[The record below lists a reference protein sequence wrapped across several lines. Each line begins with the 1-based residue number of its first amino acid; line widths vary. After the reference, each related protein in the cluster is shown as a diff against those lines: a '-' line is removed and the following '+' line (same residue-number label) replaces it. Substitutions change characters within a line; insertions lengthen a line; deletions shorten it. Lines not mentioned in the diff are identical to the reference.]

1 MEVIAGGI
9 PKELASASR
18 CSRQPLPGRSSD
30 AGEASWPSGSR
41 VLSKHNGPPGITRHA
56 VADCA
61 DRNRLGSMPQK
72 RRAASLMH
80 DDAFTDSCLC
90 PDYVSPDVSFK
101 KAVSPGNERAV
112 SQKHDGHRM
121 AIAGCWQPA
130 TRGLQSPA
138 DEPEAPTPAPSQRRS
153 SLALPPAPIAATAQ
167 LSTERTTDLAKEP
180 AATDYTSDTAANAA
194 VTDDTINAAP
204 PPSLPLPAAQHHG
217 ADAPT
222 IRPASAVPP
231 SPQFRAALPPSVRGT
246 ASSRDLMPP
255 PPPPL
260 RRPPTGQPISPHHRP
275 DRSFGTQLPNPLGQ
289 LATVFRRKAWK
300 VPLTTWLASS
310 AVE

>member
-30 AGEASWPSGSR
+30 AGEALWPSR
-41 VLSKHNGPPGITRHA
+41 DLSKHNAPPGITRHA

-61 DRNRLGSMPQK
+61 DRDRLGSMPQK

-80 DDAFTDSCLC
+80 DDAFTDTCLC
-90 PDYVSPDVSFK
+90 PDMSSSPDVSFK
-101 KAVSPGNERAV
+101 KAVTPGNECAV

-130 TRGLQSPA
+130 TR
-138 DEPEAPTPAPSQRRS
+138 DEPEAPTPATSQRRS
-153 SLALPPAPIAATAQ
+153 SLAPIDATAQ

-217 ADAPT
+217 ADAPA

-255 PPPPL
+255 PPHPH
-260 RRPPTGQPISPHHRP
+260 RRPATCQPISPHHRP
-275 DRSFGTQLPNPLGQ
+275 DRSFGTQLPNPLAFVPLPAEQAGQ

-300 VPLTTWLASS
+300 APLTTWLASS